1 MNTSPKS
8 VLDSVEGASASYP
21 SVACIDNC
29 DTSVSCENRDEGVE
43 VNEARDAATCTEQL
57 LHRLN
62 QDELGSKDSKDD
74 RLMDNSLTP
83 LGDGNF
89 CDVTSYNE
97 KMSTTSTVGVN
108 NYKID
113 EIRDDGFHPLTLPG
127 SPSPD
132 KVSFESSG
140 KAD

>member
-29 DTSVSCENRDEGVE
+29 DTSVSCKKRDEGVD
-43 VNEARDAATCTEQL
+43 VNGARDAATVNTVQL
-57 LHRLN
+57 LS

-74 RLMDNSLTP
+74 RLMDNSSMP
-83 LGDGNF
+83 LGDSKF
-89 CDVTSYNE
+89 CDVTSYNK

-108 NYKID
+108 NCKI
-113 EIRDDGFHPLTLPG
+113 EIKDDGFHPLTPPG